1 MRSLRAVAAQ
11 LTVRFAAIPHMK
23 HTTDSHARVVNLRV
37 AAAILMVVACA
48 LVISTYKY
56 FGHTWDEPEHIAAG
70 MQLIDRGIYTYDI
83 QHPPLARVMM
93 AIGPYLAGARSF
105 GEPGPSGE
113 QEGRDLLY
121 RTGKYDLLLTL
132 ARVGMLPFFMIMMI
146 ATWLW
151 ARRYYGLA
159 EATLATL
166 FLVATPPILGHA
178 MVAAL
183 DIPGAALCTL
193 AFYFLLRWFERPGL
207 KVGFA
212 LGIAAGLAI
221 GTKLSALPFIG
232 LVGVLWAGIWLFS
245 GPKLELK
252 ARLKSKR
259 LWLGAPLIA
268 GLALFIATMCYGF
281 SFKYLADS
289 QHPKNGAIDYVVG
302 ASGITH
308 DVAYTIAEYVPLP
321 VGVER
326 LITSIQ
332 QLNNHNK
339 AGHQSYLLG
348 KLSKKGF
355 WYFYL
360 VAIGVKTPIP
370 LLIMSVAGFGYLA
383 WRARTQGWMYAAP
396 ATAFVALLVFCS
408 AYSHINIGLR
418 HVFVLYPPMAIVA
431 AVVTLAIWRRY
442 KEWAPRAVIV
452 ALLGWQLSGL
462 WTDYPDYLAYFNA
475 FAGNK
480 PEHVLIDSDLDWG
493 QDLRRLETRLNELHV
508 AKFGFVYRGTADV
521 IGEHLPGV
529 WMVQPFT
536 PATGWV
542 AASLYAKTIVWDG
555 KAYDWLNRYKPL
567 ERIGKSIDLY
577 YIPEAPGKNATPQA
591 AVSNGK

>member
-1 MRSLRAVAAQ
+1 
-11 LTVRFAAIPHMK
+11 
-23 HTTDSHARVVNLRV
+23 LRV
-37 AAAILMVVACA
+37 AAAVLMVVACA

-70 MQLIDRGIYTYDI
+70 MQLIDRGTYTYDI

-132 ARVGMLPFFMIMMI
+132 ARIGMLPFFLVMMI

-151 ARRYYGLA
+151 ARRYYGLS
-159 EATLATL
+159 EATLAT
-166 FLVATPPILGHA
+166 FFIVATPPLLGHA

-207 KVGFA
+207 KFGIPV
-212 LGIAAGLAI
+212 GIAAGLAI

-232 LVGVLWAGIWLFS
+232 LVAVLWAASWLFF
-245 GPKLELK
+245 GPKHEFKL
-252 ARLKSKR
+252 RVRSKR
-259 LWLGAPLIA
+259 LWIGAPTIA
-268 GLALFIATMCYGF
+268 ALAMFTAMMCYGF
-281 SFKYLADS
+281 SFKYLVDA
-289 QHPKNGAIDYVVG
+289 QHRTNVNIDYLTG
-302 ASGITH
+302 PTGIAH
-308 DVAYTIAEYVPLP
+308 DTAYKIAEYVPVP
-321 VGVER
+321 IGFER
-326 LITSIQ
+326 LIGSIQ
-332 QLNNHNK
+332 QLTNHNH

-348 KLSKKGF
+348 KMSKKGF

-370 LLIMSVAGFGYLA
+370 LLILSIAGMGYLA
-383 WRARTQGWMYAAP
+383 WQAKKRGWMYAAP
-396 ATAFVALLVFCS
+396 CTAFVALLVFCS
-408 AYSHINIGLR
+408 GYSHINIGLR
-418 HVFVLYPPMAIVA
+418 HVFVLYPLIAIA
-431 AVVTLAIWRRY
+431 AAAFTITMWRRFKHWAARAVV
-442 KEWAPRAVIV
+442 V
-452 ALLGWQLSGL
+452 ALLVWQLSGL
-462 WTDYPDYLAYFNA
+462 WSDYPDYLAYFNA
-475 FAGNK
+475 FAGSK

-493 QDLRRLETRLNELHV
+493 QDLKRLDARLNELHIK
-508 AKFGFVYRGTADV
+508 KFGFVYRGTADV

-529 WMVQPFT
+529 WMVQPFSPT
-536 PATGWV
+536 TGWV
-542 AASLYAKTIVWDG
+542 AASLYAKTIFWDG
-555 KAYDWLNRYKPL
+555 KAYDWLNQYKPL

-577 YIPEAPGKNATPQA
+577 YIPDKSTPDKTGATK
-591 AVSNGK
+591 SSK